1 MGETEL
7 ELVKKQLERE
17 REESKMWREKYFAV
31 RKELDERIEKNRK
44 KGEASRQFDVETD
57 GKFAYE
63 LHKAGKSWREIED
76 ESSKERQD
84 GSRKKWMSFTT
95 ARRLAAK
102 YAEIHFKGESLF

>member
-1 MGETEL
+1 MEETEL

-31 RKELDERIEKNRK
+31 KKELDARIEKNRK

-63 LHKAGKSWREIED
+63 LHRKGKSWREIED
-76 ESSKERQD
+76 ASSKERPD

-102 YAEIHFKGESLF
+102 YAEIHFQGESLF